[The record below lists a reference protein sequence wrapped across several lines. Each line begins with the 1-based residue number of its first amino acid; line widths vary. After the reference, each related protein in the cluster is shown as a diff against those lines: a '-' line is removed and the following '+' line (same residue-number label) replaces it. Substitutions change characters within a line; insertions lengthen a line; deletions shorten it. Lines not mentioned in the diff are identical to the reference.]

1 MSEASKVYIALFLL
15 LLLVGCGGPPHL
27 QTRIMAGADL
37 KVCSIALMPLENWT
51 QQKEL
56 PQLVGQSFASQLI
69 SSKEFSLVQDGDVGM
84 FMLRQR
90 LRPGTH
96 LYQEHFAALDDQ
108 LKLDAIIQ
116 GRIVETGTV
125 NRRGGQKVPFL
136 SLYLDMYDAR
146 TGHLLLNTVHQRFG
160 DDFRKVMHFGVL
172 TTKSGLAV
180 RMTQEIIED
189 WLDKGIRCR

>member
-1 MSEASKVYIALFLL
+1 MSETGKFYSVLLLL

-27 QTRIMAGADL
+27 QTKIMANADL
-37 KVCSIALMPLENWT
+37 KVCSVALMPLENWT

-56 PQLVGQSFASQLI
+56 PQLVGQNLASELI
-69 SSKEFSLVQDGDVGM
+69 VSKEFSLVQDGDVGM

-90 LRPGTH
+90 MRPGTH
-96 LYQEHFAALDDQ
+96 LYREHFAALDDQ

-125 NRRGGQKVPFL
+125 IRRGGQKVPFL
-136 SLYLDMYDAR
+136 SLHLDMYDAR
-146 TGHLLLNTVHQRFG
+146 TGHLLLNTVHRRFG
-160 DDFRKVMHFGVL
+160 DDYRKVMHFGVV
-172 TTKSGLAV
+172 TTKSGLAAK
-180 RMTQEIIED
+180 MSQEIIED

>member
-1 MSEASKVYIALFLL
+1 MSKVGRVYSVIFIL

-27 QTRIMAGADL
+27 QTRIMAGANL

-56 PQLVGQSFASQLI
+56 PQLVGRNFASQLI
-69 SSKEFSLVQDGDVGM
+69 SSKEFSLVQGGDVGM

-90 LRPGTH
+90 LRPGTP
-96 LYQEHFAALDDQ
+96 LYREHFAALDDQ

-125 NRRGGQKVPFL
+125 NRRGGEKVPFL
-136 SLYLDMYDAR
+136 SLHLDMYDAR
-146 TGHLLLNTVHQRFG
+146 TGHLLLNTVHRRFG
-160 DDFRKVMHFGVL
+160 DDYRKVMHFGVI
-172 TTKSGLAV
+172 TTKSGLAA
-180 RMTQEIIED
+180 RMAQEIIED